1 MLVCV
6 SSENDVI
13 FYHYHLDIKCFCFTS
28 RWKFQLMAENIDGI
42 KKEVGS
48 KWVSGGPIWRPFWGP
63 YGLEC
68 TQDPARQCEG
78 QVYRAHGW

>member
-28 RWKFQLMAENIDGI
+28 RWKFQLMAENIDGTG
-42 KKEVGS
+42 VHFYPLFYFPHLTLAS
-48 KWVSGGPIWRPFWGP
+48 SPLCPPSLV
-63 YGLEC
+63 
-68 TQDPARQCEG
+68 
-78 QVYRAHGW
+78 V